1 MAGGGS
7 IQGMRTS
14 LSNNKRLLR
23 KKSLFRPERTFL
35 SLKNEYIESAGG
47 EKALKKATKAQ
58 LRAIRLKIIKEK
70 EKEFYAICIT
80 LLVLLFII
88 GLVSYNVSQNNKVD
102 KAAIEKALLKD
113 KVERSLVYIL
123 KGDNWLKERSWH
135 NAIFEYEIAN
145 KILPNDYVINHR
157 LANAYSFRC
166 ENEFKDCKKGKKLVD
181 RLIKQFP
188 EKTELLEL
196 KERLKYEY

>member
-35 SLKNEYIESAGG
+35 SLKSEYIESAGG
-47 EKALKKATKAQ
+47 EIALKKATKSQ

-70 EKEFYAICIT
+70 EGEFYTICIT
-80 LLVLLFII
+80 LLVLLSII
-88 GLVSYNVSQNNKVD
+88 GLVTYNVSQSNNIT
-102 KAAIEKALLKD
+102 KADVEKIQLKD
-113 KVERSLVYIL
+113 KAERSLVYIL

-157 LANAYSFRC
+157 LANAYSLRC
-166 ENEFKDCKKGKKLVD
+166 ENEFKDCLKGKKLVD

-188 EKTELLEL
+188 QKTELLEL
-196 KERLKYEY
+196 KERLEYEY

>member
-35 SLKNEYIESAGG
+35 SLKSEYIKSAGG
-47 EKALKKATKAQ
+47 EIVLKKATKAQ
-58 LRAIRLKIIKEK
+58 LRTIRLKIIKERERK
-70 EKEFYAICIT
+70 FYTICIT
-80 LLVLLFII
+80 LLVLLSII
-88 GLVSYNVSQNNKVD
+88 GLVTYNVSQNNNVT
-102 KAAIEKALLKD
+102 KADVEKIQLKD
-113 KVERSLVYIL
+113 KAERSLVYIL

-157 LANAYSFRC
+157 LANAYSLRC
-166 ENEFKDCKKGKKLVD
+166 ENEFKDCLKGKKLVD

-188 EKTELLEL
+188 QKTELLEL
-196 KERLKYEY
+196 RERLEYEY

>member
-35 SLKNEYIESAGG
+35 SLKSEYIESAGG
-47 EKALKKATKAQ
+47 EIALKKATKSQ

-70 EKEFYAICIT
+70 EREFYTICIT
-80 LLVLLFII
+80 LLVLLSII
-88 GLVSYNVSQNNKVD
+88 GLVTYNISQNNNID
-102 KAAIEKALLKD
+102 KAEVEKTQLKD
-113 KVERSLVYIL
+113 KAKRSLVYIL

-135 NAIFEYEIAN
+135 NAIFEYEIVN

-157 LANAYSFRC
+157 LANAYSLRC
-166 ENEFKDCKKGKKLVD
+166 ENEFKDCLKGKKLVD

-188 EKTELLEL
+188 QKTELLEL
-196 KERLKYEY
+196 RERLEYEY

>member
-1 MAGGGS
+1 MGGEGS

-14 LSNNKRLLR
+14 LSNNKKLLR

-35 SLKNEYIESAGG
+35 SLKSEYIESAGG
-47 EKALKKATKAQ
+47 EIALKKATKAQ

-70 EKEFYAICIT
+70 EREFYVISIS

-113 KVERSLVYIL
+113 KVEKSLTYIL
-123 KGDNWLKERSWH
+123 KGDSWLKERRWH

-157 LANAYSFRC
+157 LANAYSLRC
-166 ENEFKDCKKGKKLVD
+166 EYEFKDCKKGKKLVD

-196 KERLKYEY
+196 KKRLEYEY

>member
-1 MAGGGS
+1 
-7 IQGMRTS
+7 MRTS
-14 LSNNKRLLR
+14 LSNNKKLLR

-35 SLKNEYIESAGG
+35 SLKSEYIESAGG
-47 EKALKKATKAQ
+47 EIALKKATKAQ

-70 EKEFYAICIT
+70 ENEFYAICIT
-80 LLVLLFII
+80 LIVLLSII
-88 GLVSYNVSQNNKVD
+88 GLVTYNVSQNNNVA
-102 KAAIEKALLKD
+102 KAEVEKTLLKE
-113 KVERSLVYIL
+113 KVERSLTYIL
-123 KGDNWLKERSWH
+123 KGDSWLKERSWH